1 MSSNQ
6 NNGFSGFSDTEI
18 KKLTVNKSRKAEVI
32 KVQKK
37 IPTPKLIPKD
47 ENENR
52 IKAPE
57 IPVLEVTEE
66 NLKQIR
72 ASIQFQPVA
81 IIENDIQEVNG
92 IEEKSER
99 IYKGIS
105 LEDFEFQRKMM
116 EEQNKQK
123 RNLLQQAI
131 SKYSEKTQAETKKL
145 QEIKYE
151 LDKLDS
157 ELAAD
162 VAILRKQIETA
173 SLQFNN
179 IEKHYNSV
187 ERIFLKAK
195 QDLYHAHEKKDML
208 TEHLYTIIAHN
219 EDRKAKKLSDLMEKV
234 GISLNDED
242 IEHK

>member
-1 MSSNQ
+1 M
-6 NNGFSGFSDTEI
+6 
-18 KKLTVNKSRKAEVI
+18 
-32 KVQKK
+32 
-37 IPTPKLIPKD
+37 
-47 ENENR
+47 
-52 IKAPE
+52 
-57 IPVLEVTEE
+57 
-66 NLKQIR
+66 
-72 ASIQFQPVA
+72 
-81 IIENDIQEVNG
+81 
-92 IEEKSER
+92 
-99 IYKGIS
+99 
-105 LEDFEFQRKMM
+105 
-116 EEQNKQK
+116 
-123 RNLLQQAI
+123 
-131 SKYSEKTQAETKKL
+131 
-145 QEIKYE
+145 
-151 LDKLDS
+151 DS

>member
-1 MSSNQ
+1 MSELILILFSLSQ
-6 NNGFSGFSDTEI
+6 NLNFS
-18 KKLTVNKSRKAEVI
+18 
-32 KVQKK
+32 
-37 IPTPKLIPKD
+37 
-47 ENENR
+47 
-52 IKAPE
+52 
-57 IPVLEVTEE
+57 
-66 NLKQIR
+66 
-72 ASIQFQPVA
+72 
-81 IIENDIQEVNG
+81 
-92 IEEKSER
+92 
-99 IYKGIS
+99 
-105 LEDFEFQRKMM
+105 
-116 EEQNKQK
+116 
-123 RNLLQQAI
+123 
-131 SKYSEKTQAETKKL
+131 SEKTQAETKKL

-219 EDRKAKKLSDLMEKV
+219 EDRKARKLSDLMEKV

-242 IEHK
+242 IEPA